1 MSGEFVVNTLIL
13 FIIFL
18 IILWLAGKIFF
29 AVLFRVLRNKEAAA
43 QKQILDDDISA
54 EQMLLNLE
62 LVKNGVDVRKYDL
75 YEYISMLPEYKSFI
89 TELQYLKEH
98 ISSLPE
104 LVTKDGTVLK
114 AVSNTQILAHEMNSD
129 FIKEQNKVIIQH
141 DIIALL
147 VGLLLIKEFSLDY
160 AISEQSIQKN

>member
-1 MSGEFVVNTLIL
+1 
-13 FIIFL
+13 
-18 IILWLAGKIFF
+18 
-29 AVLFRVLRNKEAAA
+29 
-43 QKQILDDDISA
+43 
-54 EQMLLNLE
+54 
-62 LVKNGVDVRKYDL
+62 
-75 YEYISMLPEYKSFI
+75 MLPEYKSFI

>member
-43 QKQILDDDISA
+43 QKQIPDDDISA

-62 LVKNGVDVRKYDL
+62 LVKNGVDVRKQYG
-75 YEYISMLPEYKSFI
+75 PEAPHVNAEVDKKLKRIAQRAFEAKYSH
-89 TELQYLKEH
+89 TEWMQEFGKNFLDE
-98 ISSLPE
+98 E
-104 LVTKDGTVLK
+104 D
-114 AVSNTQILAHEMNSD
+114 
-129 FIKEQNKVIIQH
+129 EQ
-141 DIIALL
+141 
-147 VGLLLIKEFSLDY
+147 
-160 AISEQSIQKN
+160 